1 MTDGMHRTADKPR
14 LVLPVAI
21 VAVIFPSLG
30 VSSTDLSVCADIRED
45 QARLQCYDL
54 LAAPADGKTGEPAEP
69 FSGELKR
76 RPSLLRGRF
85 VAEPH
90 RPNFIL
96 GSYQHDPNV
105 APFLAEDPEADLQ
118 HQEIK
123 FQISLKV
130 SFWNDL
136 IFGASGDRF
145 GNGLDA
151 WFGYT
156 QQSFWQALNFDRSS
170 PFRESNYEPEFG
182 ITYRNQNIGSMAPVF
197 EIGALRFSSVSMG
210 AAHQSNGRGGSL
222 SRSWNRIWVL
232 FDMEYRQWSFKA
244 KPWFRIREAKADDNN
259 PDIQEYIGRAEL
271 QTIYTTGKRRDRH
284 LSVTWRNNLRA
295 RDNRSGYQVDWTFPF
310 PWGEKFKAHVHFYN
324 GYGESLIDHDVRV
337 RRIGI
342 GALVNDWK

>member
-1 MTDGMHRTADKPR
+1 MSRHLPRAALPIALLLVAIPGAMAAHTDGAVSDC
-14 LVLPVAI
+14 
-21 VAVIFPSLG
+21 AVIG
-30 VSSTDLSVCADIRED
+30 DDKT
-45 QARLQCYDL
+45 RLQCYDSL
-54 LAAPADGKTGEPAEP
+54 VFPVDSKTGRFAESTSDEP
-69 FSGELKR
+69 KR

-90 RPNFIL
+90 RPNFVL
-96 GSYQHDPNV
+96 GSYQHEPNV
-105 APFLAEDPEADLQ
+105 VPFLAEDPEADLQ

-182 ITYRNQNIGSMAPVF
+182 ITYRNQHVGSMAPVF
-197 EIGALRFSSVSMG
+197 EIGEFKFSSVSAG

-222 SRSWNRIWVL
+222 SRSWNRIWIL
-232 FDMEYRQWSFKA
+232 LDMEYRQWSFRA

-259 PDIQEYIGRAEL
+259 PEIQEYMGRAEF
-271 QTIYTTGKRRDRH
+271 QTLYTYGKRRDRQ
-284 LSVTWRNNLRA
+284 LSALLRNNLRVH
-295 RDNRSGYQVDWTFPF
+295 DNRSGYQIDWTFPF
-310 PWGEKFKAHVHFYN
+310 PWGEKFKAYLHFYN
-324 GYGESLIDHDVRV
+324 GYGESLIDHDMRV

>member
-1 MTDGMHRTADKPR
+1 MVDGVYHTACNLR
-14 LVLPVAI
+14 RALPTAI
-21 VAVIFPSLG
+21 VLAMLPSMAMP
-30 VSSTDLSVCADIRED
+30 STDFNTCAEIQED
-45 QARLQCYDL
+45 QERLRCYDL
-54 LAAPADGKTGEPAEP
+54 LAAPTGDRGGEYTEPARDQVE
-69 FSGELKR
+69 R

-85 VAEPH
+85 VAERH
-90 RPNFIL
+90 RPNFL
-96 GSYQHDPNV
+96 LATYQHDPNV
-105 APFLAEDPEADLQ
+105 TPFLATDPEADLQ

-145 GNGLDA
+145 GNGFDA

-156 QQSFWQALNFDRSS
+156 QQSFWQAFNFDRSS

-182 ITYRNQNIGSMAPVF
+182 LTYRNKNIGDMAPIF
-197 EIGALRFSSVSMG
+197 EIGALKFSSASVG
-210 AAHQSNGRGGSL
+210 AAHQSNGRGESL
-222 SRSWNRIWVL
+222 SRSWNRIWLL
-232 FDMEYRQWSFKA
+232 FDMEYRHWTFRL

-259 PDIQEYIGRAEL
+259 PDIQEYMGRGEF
-271 QTIYTTGKRRDRH
+271 QTLYTYGKRRDRQ
-284 LSVTWRNNLRA
+284 LSAMLRNNLRA
-295 RDNRSGYQVDWTFPF
+295 DDNRSGYQIDWTFPF